1 MMSLYTFIS
10 ISGYVISTI
19 AGTVAGWILFQ
30 IKLFKPR
37 IVVKFENNIPCI
49 REDTVTLVPTVRLAV
64 MNKGRV
70 EARNC
75 IVKMKI
81 FTENGKPVVDN
92 YMLHWTRN
100 KPIKEFGANSYDS
113 YRPITIGSKDYE
125 FVDWIVWASKNYGVY
140 SWFIY
145 SQPIVIYDNSSQ
157 LLMNATPL
165 PLSQSGINEIF
176 KVETICYCDGS
187 KLKRFSFFYSIQNDD
202 LRVGKKKS
210 QLGSVTCV
218 NE

>member
-30 IKLFKPR
+30 IKLFKPK

-81 FTENGKPVVDN
+81 FNENGKLLKDN
-92 YMLHWTRN
+92 LLLHWTRN
-100 KPIKEFGANSYDS
+100 RLTEGSGTNSYDP
-113 YRPITIGSKDYE
+113 YRPITIASNDYE
-125 FVDWIVWASKNYGVY
+125 FVDWVVRTSKYFGEER
-140 SWFIY
+140 WFIY
-145 SQPIVIYDNSSQ
+145 SLPSVIYDNLSQ
-157 LLMNATPL
+157 HLMNATLL

-176 KVETICYCDGS
+176 KVETICYCDGAKPS
-187 KLKRFSFFYSIQNDD
+187 RFNFFYSIQNDN
-202 LRVGKKKS
+202 LMVGKDKNQLKKITS
-210 QLGSVTCV
+210 CL
-218 NE
+218 